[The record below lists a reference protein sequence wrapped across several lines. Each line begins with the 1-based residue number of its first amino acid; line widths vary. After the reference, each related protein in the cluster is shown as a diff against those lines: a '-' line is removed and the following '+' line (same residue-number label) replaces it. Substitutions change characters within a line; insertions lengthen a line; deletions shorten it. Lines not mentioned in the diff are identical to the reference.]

1 MKIFL
6 NIQEVSI
13 LTRKKVLSVTAGMTL
28 ASLIVGSASTEAAT
42 YTVKKGDSLWK
53 ISQQYHTTVSQ
64 IKNENHLT
72 GDIIYPNQKFK
83 VPSQTPKKYKIVS
96 GDTLSGI
103 AKKYGVK
110 VSQLKEWND
119 LSSDLIYAGD
129 TLKINSSSATV
140 SSTAN
145 STGNSTANSTSNSTA
160 NSNSNSTANN
170 STANSSTANNTA
182 KSAAT
187 QKSTAPN
194 GTYQIVKGDT
204 LSGVAQKFGVTVS
217 QLKEWNHLSSDWI
230 VAGSALKVDGPS
242 SAVSSSNGSSTQSNQ
257 SSGAASSSSNA
268 GSASSQT
275 SGSSSTQSSSS
286 NNSGSTT
293 NSTQSSQSSNA
304 QSSSQAS
311 GSTSSS
317 QSSQSSSAQS
327 NSSNAGSSSSSSAS
341 TSSSRAVSK
350 NTVSSSSNS
359 GSYSGSAVAQ
369 IAQKYIG
376 APYRFGGTT
385 PSGFDCSGFVFYV
398 YNQAGKSIGRQTAA
412 GYYGSSYQVSS
423 PQPGDLIFFQDTYKS
438 GISDVGIYLGNNQ
451 FISDSDKS
459 VSIKS
464 LSNPYWKSHFNS
476 IRRFY

>member
-1 MKIFL
+1 M
-6 NIQEVSI
+6 
-13 LTRKKVLSVTAGMTL
+13 TRKKVLSVTAGMTL

-64 IKNENHLT
+64 IKSDNHLT

-83 VPSQTPKKYKIVS
+83 VPSNTPKKYKIVS
-96 GDTLSGI
+96 GDTLSAI

-110 VSQLKEWND
+110 VSQLKEWNH
-119 LSSDLIYAGD
+119 LNSDLIYAGD
-129 TLKINSSSATV
+129 ILKINSSSATT

-145 STGNSTANSTSNSTA
+145 STAN
-160 NSNSNSTANN
+160 NSTANN
-170 STANSSTANNTA
+170 TTANSSTANNTA

-242 SAVSSSNGSSTQSNQ
+242 SAASSSNGSSTQSNQ

-293 NSTQSSQSSNA
+293 ANGSTST
-304 QSSSQAS
+304 QSSSQA
-311 GSTSSS
+311 GSS
-317 QSSQSSSAQS
+317 QSNQSSGTASS
-327 NSSNAGSSSSSSAS
+327 SSNAGNSSNESSSSSSAS
-341 TSSSRAVSK
+341 TSSSQANSSRAVSK
-350 NTVSSSSNS
+350 KVVSSSKSS
-359 GSYSGSAVAQ
+359 SYSGSAVAQ

-376 APYRFGGTT
+376 APYKWGGTT
-385 PSGFDCSGFVFYV
+385 PAGFDCSGFVSYV
-398 YNQAGKSIGRQTAA
+398 LNEAGKSIGRLDAA
-412 GYYGSSYQVSS
+412 GFYSNSYRVSS
-423 PQPGDLIFFQDTYKS
+423 PQPGDLIFFQGTTNKN
-438 GISDVGIYLGNNQ
+438 GITHVGIYLGGDR
-451 FISDSDKS
+451 FIAANSDGVS
-459 VSIKS
+459 VSS
-464 LSNPYWKSHFNS
+464 YVSNDYWKSHFNS
-476 IRRFY
+476 IRRLY

>member
-1 MKIFL
+1 M
-6 NIQEVSI
+6 
-13 LTRKKVLSVTAGMTL
+13 TRKKVLSVTAGMTL

-64 IKNENHLT
+64 IKNDNHLT

-110 VSQLKEWND
+110 VSQLKEWNN

-140 SSTAN
+140 SSTA
-145 STGNSTANSTSNSTA
+145 NSTANSTSNSTA

-242 SAVSSSNGSSTQSNQ
+242 SAASSSNGSSTQSNQ
-257 SSGAASSSSNA
+257 SSGATSSSSNA

>member
-1 MKIFL
+1 
-6 NIQEVSI
+6 
-13 LTRKKVLSVTAGMTL
+13 MTL

-64 IKNENHLT
+64 IKSDNHLT

-83 VPSQTPKKYKIVS
+83 VPSNTPKKYKIVS
-96 GDTLSGI
+96 GDTLSAI

-110 VSQLKEWND
+110 VSQLKEWNH
-119 LSSDLIYAGD
+119 LNSDLIYAGD
-129 TLKINSSSATV
+129 ILKINSSSAT
-140 SSTAN
+140 T
-145 STGNSTANSTSNSTA
+145 NSTANSTA
-160 NSNSNSTANN
+160 NRNANN
-170 STANSSTANNTA
+170 STANSSAANNTA

-194 GTYQIVKGDT
+194 GTYHIVKGDT

-230 VAGSALKVDGPS
+230 VAGSALKVDGPF
-242 SAVSSSNGSSTQSNQ
+242 SAASSSNGSSTQSNQ

-275 SGSSSTQSSSS
+275 SGSSSTQSGSS

-293 NSTQSSQSSNA
+293 NSSQASQSSGA
-304 QSSSQAS
+304 ASSSQAS

-327 NSSNAGSSSSSSAS
+327 SSSNAGSSSSSSAS

-398 YNQAGKSIGRQTAA
+398 YNQAGKSIARQSAA

>member
-64 IKNENHLT
+64 IKNDNHLT

-110 VSQLKEWND
+110 VSQLKEWNN

-140 SSTAN
+140 SSTA
-145 STGNSTANSTSNSTA
+145 NSTANSTSNSTA

-242 SAVSSSNGSSTQSNQ
+242 SAASSSNGSSTQSNQ
-257 SSGAASSSSNA
+257 SSGATSSSSNA

-327 NSSNAGSSSSSSAS
+327 SSSNAGSSSSSSAS

>member
-1 MKIFL
+1 
-6 NIQEVSI
+6 

-64 IKNENHLT
+64 IKNDNHLT

-110 VSQLKEWND
+110 VSQLKEWNN

-140 SSTAN
+140 SSTA
-145 STGNSTANSTSNSTA
+145 NSTANSTSNSTA

-242 SAVSSSNGSSTQSNQ
+242 SAASSSNGSSTQSNQ
-257 SSGAASSSSNA
+257 SSGATSSSSNA

-327 NSSNAGSSSSSSAS
+327 SSSNAGSSSSSSAS

>member
-1 MKIFL
+1 
-6 NIQEVSI
+6 
-13 LTRKKVLSVTAGMTL
+13 MTL

-64 IKNENHLT
+64 IKNDNHLT

-83 VPSQTPKKYKIVS
+83 VPSNTPKKYKIVS
-96 GDTLSGI
+96 GDTLSAI

-110 VSQLKEWND
+110 VSQLKEWNH
-119 LSSDLIYAGD
+119 LNSDLIYAGD
-129 TLKINSSSATV
+129 ILKINSSSATT

-160 NSNSNSTANN
+160 NNSTANN
-170 STANSSTANNTA
+170 TTANSSTANNTA

-242 SAVSSSNGSSTQSNQ
+242 SAASSSNGSSTQSNQ
-257 SSGAASSSSNA
+257 SSGTASSSSNA

-293 NSTQSSQSSNA
+293 ANGSTST
-304 QSSSQAS
+304 QSSSQA
-311 GSTSSS
+311 GSS
-317 QSSQSSSAQS
+317 QSNQSSGTASS
-327 NSSNAGSSSSSSAS
+327 SSNAGNSSNESSSSSSAS
-341 TSSSRAVSK
+341 TSSSQANSSRAVSK
-350 NTVSSSSNS
+350 KVVSSSKSS
-359 GSYSGSAVAQ
+359 SYSGSAVAQ

-376 APYRFGGTT
+376 APYKWGGTT
-385 PSGFDCSGFVFYV
+385 PAGFDCSGFVSYV
-398 YNQAGKSIGRQTAA
+398 LNEAGKSIGRLTAA
-412 GYYGSSYQVSS
+412 GFYSNSYKVSS
-423 PQPGDLIFFQDTYKS
+423 PQPGDLIFFQGTTNNS
-438 GISDVGIYLGNNQ
+438 GITHVGIYLGGDR
-451 FISDSDKS
+451 FIAANSDGVS
-459 VSIKS
+459 VSS
-464 LSNPYWKSHFNS
+464 YVNNDYWKSHFNS
-476 IRRFY
+476 IRRLY

>member
-1 MKIFL
+1 
-6 NIQEVSI
+6 
-13 LTRKKVLSVTAGMTL
+13 MTL

-64 IKNENHLT
+64 IKNDNHLT

-110 VSQLKEWND
+110 VSQLKEWNN

-140 SSTAN
+140 SSTA
-145 STGNSTANSTSNSTA
+145 NSTANSTSNSTA

-242 SAVSSSNGSSTQSNQ
+242 SAASSSNGSSTQSNQ

-304 QSSSQAS
+304 PSSSQAS

-327 NSSNAGSSSSSSAS
+327 SSSNAGSSSSSSAS

>member
-64 IKNENHLT
+64 IKNDNHLT

-110 VSQLKEWND
+110 VSQLKEWNN

-140 SSTAN
+140 SSTA
-145 STGNSTANSTSNSTA
+145 NSTANSTSNSTA

-242 SAVSSSNGSSTQSNQ
+242 SAASSSNGSSTQSNQ
-257 SSGAASSSSNA
+257 SSGATSSSSNA

-327 NSSNAGSSSSSSAS
+327 SSSNAGSSSSSSAS

-350 NTVSSSSNS
+350 NTVSSSPNS

-398 YNQAGKSIGRQTAA
+398 YNQAGKSIARQSAA

>member
-1 MKIFL
+1 
-6 NIQEVSI
+6 
-13 LTRKKVLSVTAGMTL
+13 MTL

-64 IKNENHLT
+64 IKNDNHLT

-110 VSQLKEWND
+110 VSQLKEWNK

-160 NSNSNSTANN
+160 NNSTANN
-170 STANSSTANNTA
+170 TTANSSTANNTA

-242 SAVSSSNGSSTQSNQ
+242 SAASSSNGSSTQSNQ
-257 SSGAASSSSNA
+257 SSGTASSSNGA
-268 GSASSQT
+268 GSTSASSQT

-293 NSTQSSQSSNA
+293 NSSQASQSSGA
-304 QSSSQAS
+304 ASSSQAS

-327 NSSNAGSSSSSSAS
+327 SSSNAGSSSSSSAS

-385 PSGFDCSGFVFYV
+385 PAGFDCSGFVYYV
-398 YNQAGKSIGRQTAA
+398 LNEAGKSIGRLDAA
-412 GYYGSSYQVSS
+412 GFYSNSYRVSN
-423 PQPGDLIFFQDTYKS
+423 PQPGDLIFFENTYKS

-464 LSNPYWKSHFNS
+464 LSNSYWKSHFNS
-476 IRRFY
+476 IRRLY

>member
-1 MKIFL
+1 M
-6 NIQEVSI
+6 
-13 LTRKKVLSVTAGMTL
+13 TRKKVLSVTAGMTL

-64 IKNENHLT
+64 IKNDNHLT

-110 VSQLKEWND
+110 VSQLKEWNH
-119 LSSDLIYAGD
+119 LNSDLIYAGD
-129 TLKINSSSATV
+129 TLKINSSSATT

-160 NSNSNSTANN
+160 NNT
-170 STANSSTANNTA
+170 TANSSTANNTA

-242 SAVSSSNGSSTQSNQ
+242 SAASSSNGSSTQSNQ
-257 SSGAASSSSNA
+257 SSGTASSSSNA

-275 SGSSSTQSSSS
+275 SGSSSTQSSSQA
-286 NNSGSTT
+286 G
-293 NSTQSSQSSNA
+293 SSQSN
-304 QSSSQAS
+304 QSSGTAS
-311 GSTSSS
+311 S
-317 QSSQSSSAQS
+317 
-327 NSSNAGSSSSSSAS
+327 SSNAGSSSNGSSSSSSAS
-341 TSSSRAVSK
+341 TSSSQANSSRAVSK
-350 NTVSSSSNS
+350 KVVSSSKSS
-359 GSYSGSAVAQ
+359 SYSGSAVAQ

-385 PSGFDCSGFVFYV
+385 PAGFDCSGFVYYV
-398 YNQAGKSIGRQTAA
+398 LNEAGKSIGRLDAA
-412 GYYGSSYQVSS
+412 GFYNNSYRVSN
-423 PQPGDLIFFQDTYKS
+423 PQPGDLIFFENTYKS

-464 LSNPYWKSHFNS
+464 LDNSYWKSHFNS
-476 IRRFY
+476 IRRLY

>member
-64 IKNENHLT
+64 IKNDNHLT

-110 VSQLKEWND
+110 VSQLKEWNN

-140 SSTAN
+140 SSTA
-145 STGNSTANSTSNSTA
+145 NSTANSTSNSTA

-242 SAVSSSNGSSTQSNQ
+242 SAASSSNGSSTQSNQ
-257 SSGAASSSSNA
+257 SSGATSSSSNA

>member
-1 MKIFL
+1 M
-6 NIQEVSI
+6 
-13 LTRKKVLSVTAGMTL
+13 TRKKVLSVTAGMTL

-64 IKNENHLT
+64 IKSDNHLT

-83 VPSQTPKKYKIVS
+83 VPSNTPKKYKIVS
-96 GDTLSGI
+96 GDTLSAI

-110 VSQLKEWND
+110 VSQLKEWNH
-119 LSSDLIYAGD
+119 LNSDLIYAGD
-129 TLKINSSSATV
+129 ILKINSSSATT

-145 STGNSTANSTSNSTA
+145 SAANSTANRN
-160 NSNSNSTANN
+160 ANN
-170 STANSSTANNTA
+170 STANSSAANNTA
-182 KSAAT
+182 KSAAA
-187 QKSTAPN
+187 QRSTAPN
-194 GTYQIVKGDT
+194 GTYKIVSGDT

-242 SAVSSSNGSSTQSNQ
+242 SAASSSNGSSTQSNQ

-293 NSTQSSQSSNA
+293 NSSQASQSSGA
-304 QSSSQAS
+304 ASSSQAS

-327 NSSNAGSSSSSSAS
+327 SSSNAGSSSSSSAS

-385 PSGFDCSGFVFYV
+385 PAGFDCSGFVYYV
-398 YNQAGKSIGRQTAA
+398 LNEAGKSIGRLDAA
-412 GYYGSSYQVSS
+412 GFYSNSYRVSN
-423 PQPGDLIFFQDTYKS
+423 PQPGDLIFFENTYKS

-464 LSNPYWKSHFNS
+464 LSNPYWNSHFNS
-476 IRRFY
+476 IRRLY

>member
-1 MKIFL
+1 M
-6 NIQEVSI
+6 
-13 LTRKKVLSVTAGMTL
+13 TRKKVLSVTAGMTL

-64 IKNENHLT
+64 IKSDNHLT

-83 VPSQTPKKYKIVS
+83 VPSNTPKKYKIVS
-96 GDTLSGI
+96 GDTLSAI

-110 VSQLKEWND
+110 VSQLKEWNH
-119 LSSDLIYAGD
+119 LNSDLIYAGD
-129 TLKINSSSATV
+129 ILKINSSSATT

-160 NSNSNSTANN
+160 NNSTANN
-170 STANSSTANNTA
+170 TTANSSTANNTA

-242 SAVSSSNGSSTQSNQ
+242 SAASSSNGSSTQSNQ
-257 SSGAASSSSNA
+257 SSGTASSSSNA

-293 NSTQSSQSSNA
+293 ANGSTST
-304 QSSSQAS
+304 QSSSQA
-311 GSTSSS
+311 GSS
-317 QSSQSSSAQS
+317 QSNQSSGTASS
-327 NSSNAGSSSSSSAS
+327 SSNAGNSSNESSSSSSAS
-341 TSSSRAVSK
+341 TSSSQANSSRAVSK
-350 NTVSSSSNS
+350 NVVSSSKSS
-359 GSYSGSAVAQ
+359 SYSGSAVAQ

-385 PSGFDCSGFVFYV
+385 PAGFDCSGFVYYV
-398 YNQAGKSIGRQTAA
+398 LNEAGKSIARMDAA
-412 GYYGSSYQVSS
+412 GYYSSSYRVSN
-423 PQPGDLIFFQDTYKS
+423 PQPGDLIFFENTYKS

-459 VSIKS
+459 VSIKN
-464 LSNPYWKSHFNS
+464 LSNPYWNSHFNS
-476 IRRFY
+476 IRRLY

>member
-1 MKIFL
+1 M
-6 NIQEVSI
+6 
-13 LTRKKVLSVTAGMTL
+13 TRKKVLSVTAGMTL

-140 SSTAN
+140 SSTASTAN

>member
-1 MKIFL
+1 M
-6 NIQEVSI
+6 
-13 LTRKKVLSVTAGMTL
+13 TRKKVLSVTAGMTL

-64 IKNENHLT
+64 IKSDNHLT

-96 GDTLSGI
+96 GDTLSAI

-110 VSQLKEWND
+110 VSQLKEWNH
-119 LSSDLIYAGD
+119 LNSDLIYAGD
-129 TLKINSSSATV
+129 ILKINSSSATT

-160 NSNSNSTANN
+160 NNSTANN
-170 STANSSTANNTA
+170 TTANSSTANNTA

-242 SAVSSSNGSSTQSNQ
+242 SAASSSNGSSTQSNQ
-257 SSGAASSSSNA
+257 SSGTASSSSNA

-293 NSTQSSQSSNA
+293 NSSQASQSSGA
-304 QSSSQAS
+304 ASS
-311 GSTSSS
+311 
-317 QSSQSSSAQS
+317 
-327 NSSNAGSSSSSSAS
+327 SSNAGSSSNGSSSSSSAS
-341 TSSSRAVSK
+341 TSSSQANSSRAVSK
-350 NTVSSSSNS
+350 KVVSSSKSS
-359 GSYSGSAVAQ
+359 SYSGSAVAQ

-385 PSGFDCSGFVFYV
+385 PAGFDCSGFVYYV
-398 YNQAGKSIGRQTAA
+398 LNEAGKSIGRLDAA
-412 GYYGSSYQVSS
+412 GFYNNSYRVSN
-423 PQPGDLIFFQDTYKS
+423 PQPGDLIFFENTYKS

-464 LSNPYWKSHFNS
+464 LSNSYWKSHFNS
-476 IRRFY
+476 IRRLY

>member
-1 MKIFL
+1 M
-6 NIQEVSI
+6 
-13 LTRKKVLSVTAGMTL
+13 TRKKVLSVTAGMTL

-64 IKNENHLT
+64 IKNDNHLT

-110 VSQLKEWND
+110 VSQLKEWNN

-140 SSTAN
+140 SSTA
-145 STGNSTANSTSNSTA
+145 NSTANSTSNSTA

-242 SAVSSSNGSSTQSNQ
+242 SAASSSNGSSTQSNQ
-257 SSGAASSSSNA
+257 SSGATSSSSNA

-327 NSSNAGSSSSSSAS
+327 SSSNAGSSSSSSAS

>member
-1 MKIFL
+1 M
-6 NIQEVSI
+6 
-13 LTRKKVLSVTAGMTL
+13 TRKKVLSVTAGMTL

-64 IKNENHLT
+64 IKSDNHLT

-96 GDTLSGI
+96 GDTLSAI

-110 VSQLKEWND
+110 VSQLKEWNH
-119 LSSDLIYAGD
+119 LNSDLIYAGD
-129 TLKINSSSATV
+129 ILKINSSSATT

-160 NSNSNSTANN
+160 NNSTANN
-170 STANSSTANNTA
+170 TTANSSTANNTA

-187 QKSTAPN
+187 QRSTAPN

-242 SAVSSSNGSSTQSNQ
+242 SAASSSNGSSTQSNQ
-257 SSGAASSSSNA
+257 SSGTASSSSNA

-275 SGSSSTQSSSS
+275 SGSSSTQSGSS

-293 NSTQSSQSSNA
+293 NSSQASQSSGA
-304 QSSSQAS
+304 ASSSQAS

-327 NSSNAGSSSSSSAS
+327 SSSNAGSSSSSSAS

-385 PSGFDCSGFVFYV
+385 PAGFDCSGFVYYV
-398 YNQAGKSIGRQTAA
+398 LNEAGKSIGRLDAA
-412 GYYGSSYQVSS
+412 GFYSNSYRVSN
-423 PQPGDLIFFQDTYKS
+423 PQPGDLIFFENTYKS

-464 LSNPYWKSHFNS
+464 LDNSYWKSHFNS
-476 IRRFY
+476 IRRLY

>member
-1 MKIFL
+1 
-6 NIQEVSI
+6 

-64 IKNENHLT
+64 IKNDNHLT

-110 VSQLKEWND
+110 VSQLKEWNN

-140 SSTAN
+140 SSTA
-145 STGNSTANSTSNSTA
+145 NSTANSTSNSTA

-242 SAVSSSNGSSTQSNQ
+242 SAASSSNGSSTQSNQ

-327 NSSNAGSSSSSSAS
+327 SSSNAGSSSSALQAQAAQEPFPK
-341 TSSSRAVSK
+341 TRYHQVQIRALTAAPQWHKLHK
-350 NTVSSSSNS
+350 NTSAHRTVS
-359 GSYSGSAVAQ
+359 AE
-369 IAQKYIG
+369 
-376 APYRFGGTT
+376 PRH
-385 PSGFDCSGFVFYV
+385 PDL
-398 YNQAGKSIGRQTAA
+398 TAA
-412 GYYGSSYQVSS
+412 VLFSMYIIR
-423 PQPGDLIFFQDTYKS
+423 PANPLPA
-438 GISDVGIYLGNNQ
+438 
-451 FISDSDKS
+451 
-459 VSIKS
+459 S
-464 LSNPYWKSHFNS
+464 LQQGTMAALTK
-476 IRRFY
+476 

>member
-1 MKIFL
+1 M
-6 NIQEVSI
+6 
-13 LTRKKVLSVTAGMTL
+13 TRKKVLSVTAGMTL

-64 IKNENHLT
+64 IKNDNHLT

-110 VSQLKEWND
+110 VSQLKEWNK

-160 NSNSNSTANN
+160 NNT
-170 STANSSTANNTA
+170 TANSSTANNTA

-242 SAVSSSNGSSTQSNQ
+242 SAVSSSQSNQ
-257 SSGAASSSSNA
+257 SSGTASSSNGA
-268 GSASSQT
+268 GSTSASSQT
-275 SGSSSTQSSSS
+275 SGSSSTASSSS

-293 NSTQSSQSSNA
+293 ANGSTST
-304 QSSSQAS
+304 QSSSQA
-311 GSTSSS
+311 GSS
-317 QSSQSSSAQS
+317 QSNQSSGTASS
-327 NSSNAGSSSSSSAS
+327 SSNAGSSSNGSSSSSSAS
-341 TSSSRAVSK
+341 TSSSQASGSRSVSK
-350 NTVSSSSNS
+350 NVVSSSNS

-369 IAQKYIG
+369 VAQKYIG

-385 PSGFDCSGFVFYV
+385 PAGFDCSGFVYYV
-398 YNQAGKSIGRQTAA
+398 LNEAGKSIARMDAA
-412 GYYGSSYQVSS
+412 GYYSSSYRVSN
-423 PQPGDLIFFQDTYKS
+423 PQPGDLIFFENTYKS

-464 LSNPYWKSHFNS
+464 LSNSYWNSHFNS
-476 IRRFY
+476 IRRLY